1 MATRKEIAQNQKIL
15 YDDAV
20 ANNMFQ
26 AAVPTFEEFQ
36 KRLEGQGYQK
46 MVYDNYRKHNVR
58 GKGFNN
64 LNEFRGAFG
73 GSFYADENK
82 IGVSNRTAAI
92 LSSANNAVRQAK
104 RNIQTK
110 LGQAKKFDGGRVTPR
125 LKNPLQNQNVQK
137 NKFNYNS
144 TTGKTGTYTTSDG
157 VEFDNEYDATQYQNQ
172 LDKQGQQ
179 YINAVNAGEIPS
191 VFDVRD
197 KNGNYDLQENINKNG
212 TYLTEEGAQKQF
224 DKKLADAYARKKE
237 IEAAIAEDHRL
248 HGNPLLSYG
257 ASIGA
262 SNGRTA
268 EQSDYSNKLAT
279 SLAMVNE
286 QIGALEAV
294 KQYPTSSWGE
304 DALKALDNTAFTA
317 KTWDFG
323 LTDFATMGQMERIK
337 TKMDNNI
344 PLSGSDKMLLKSKL
358 GADAAAALEDEKMGN
373 IYRWTKIA
381 GQSLPFMADFFLT
394 GGYGGITKGISRGA
408 LKFAAKRGMGKVSA
422 AILKNT
428 GIVAGDVI
436 GSYAMAGTEQA
447 LKTGADIMQRHL
459 GNLYQD
465 EKGDYKFGTFDEN
478 GNLLHEGGES
488 IGTALYKGLTSAM
501 VENYTEKLFGHNYG
515 IKKGAVNFMEKH
527 GMNASAEFFKN
538 IGKSGWYT
546 NSKKWMEKFGINGFA
561 EEVMEEE
568 IGIPLH
574 ALLDGE
580 GKVSDL
586 LDARQQLDIIGGMAI
601 SVGSMYAMGAG
612 SRPVKGVYNRA
623 QYYRFRNKV
632 NVADSDA
639 QNLLGDNW
647 ADIKDKIDN
656 ATNEHM
662 GSVLAG
668 IIRQRDTMS
677 KEQIN
682 AAVNYGVNLMKM
694 RGYNIAKTAEMN
706 AREITNEPTTPEEQH
721 QTDIDNAYSEGHD
734 ADDADKHDIQIQQED
749 QMKTLA
755 AELGISEQQLSAMSD
770 EELESLTGQNDKLDQ
785 AIYDYQLSSA
795 RYQGVVDDAQDKVDL
810 SAHQAEQR
818 VDMYTDQSRGSV
830 RNATIKASGGLE
842 DYGVYIISGNI
853 ATHDDGSID
862 VSNSDDMILYYDP
875 TTNSVEHADAL
886 MFAELG
892 EELPADDVKAQ
903 AVADAKENAIK
914 EVAGIIDGTVEVGSQ
929 FNVTDAD
936 GSEHTYEVLADY
948 GDGTAAISID
958 GNVVENPYSL
968 ADLQQMK
975 DLEDQKRLEAAKA
988 EREQMEKERAEQQTQ
1003 EAEQTQPSFDFNQ
1016 ILNDDGNVVLVDV
1029 LDKDGNTKY
1038 PDSKLFLIRDAGAKA
1053 KVVELKSDGIIVPH
1067 AVNKEDVA
1075 TISSMSLDE
1084 YKQAMPE
1091 TSMIEDNSGVD
1102 RGEIEVESPTIE
1114 GETAAP
1120 TEETAA
1126 PESAEAPAT
1135 EQTPAAPAI
1144 ALEDGT
1150 IVPMLEDGNP
1160 DFSKLTAA
1168 QTAELYDSQ
1177 FGDDADS
1184 IVSGY
1189 VTDAKKALDKARNMT
1204 VKGKTF
1210 VEQKAAKDA
1219 KEKAIADAQAA
1230 YDSAI
1235 AIRDAYNERQL
1246 AKVEDTA
1253 EGRKE
1258 LIEKA
1263 RRKFARLKSA
1273 VKDDAEAVAQI
1284 YKETV
1289 GTLLHRLYDGTGIDV
1304 TDTIPLTAEEYVASN
1319 LGAHT
1324 LNYEGTETSKGVKQE
1339 TGLSREDFAKT
1350 QLLAADGKG
1359 TTIDNLVHSL
1369 WENRPSNLDSL
1380 DTQEIRNA
1388 LIGVLTSGFKASE
1401 ARNYIENLRIAQA
1414 ENFLEEQKKAADN
1427 AAFAEENKA
1436 EPDQQT
1442 ETAPES
1448 EEKAGEENSDEIND
1462 EENEK
1467 INEQTNEN
1475 INAPEVPEDATEE
1488 NPLGA
1493 QLDQTDLP
1501 FSAKENGTQQTTAE
1515 RAADVE
1521 KNKVDDV
1528 KVVDNI
1534 VGEKTRKAFE
1544 RLAKMMGAS
1553 IQWQYSDKL
1562 GNGWIQETKDADGNV
1577 HRTIFITLD
1586 SSIIEGAQFVFG
1598 HEMTHQIK
1606 NLNPA
1611 AYNELTQLVLDTYGS
1626 DAFDKAVDETMKRY
1640 SDAGFSGRARDYYA
1654 EEVVAD
1660 AVGEM
1665 IRDLNLAHTLAMKM
1679 SHPLLAA
1686 IHEILQKIK
1695 LAFFGTEYSDVT
1707 KNIIRSI
1714 EQAYVKTANGEVAN
1728 SETGEDVSFSLRQKP
1743 EPKKKGIGYKVFVL
1757 KDGKLYP
1764 PMVANPDG
1772 AATPVGVWLDADAAP
1787 IAGES
1792 KTGRPQVKQGGKGT
1806 QGGSG
1811 KLAYRPGWHLGV
1823 VPYAIQFNRKD
1834 AEGNKT
1840 LFPKNFV
1847 FAEVEYAADV
1857 DYQEEARQ
1865 EGINPSGKYQH
1876 SLAGL
1881 KHLPTDG
1888 YYMYRTNP
1896 NPETDPWVITG
1907 AMKVNRILTRAE
1919 QAELVKNAGREPQQ
1933 IQEGD
1938 IVTDDVVNSINQEIA
1953 AAPKFSLKVYHGS
1966 GADFTEF
1973 DFDHM
1978 GEGAGSQTFGWGGYV
1993 TSSEEIGKSY
2003 VEFTRKKPSYV
2014 YNGKEMSEDD
2024 LRSVLLDKVGI
2035 DNANIL
2041 DDFLYNLEK
2050 YGVSEAK
2057 SILRKGDYA
2066 YFKDLLKGTY
2076 GSVRSGYQNKVDA
2089 AELILAPRNIRIKK
2103 YKGNLYEVDIPD
2115 DNGSNYLD
2123 WDAPITDE
2131 LIDKVAKVL
2140 PSLRSFD
2147 IKDLKK
2153 DRAFDNFYKTISMRS
2168 VKDDASFN
2176 DDKAASKLLSSLGYT
2191 GIKYKAG
2198 RNFGGAEEGDTNYVI
2213 FKPEDMRITEHT
2225 KFSIK
2230 TYHGSQASF
2239 DKFDHSFMGS
2249 GEGAQAYGW
2258 GTYVSEVEGIAK
2270 AYAKQ
2275 NAKKNAPSRL
2285 MYYDT
2290 VAQDLADTKS
2300 GLDLLEDELKD
2311 AKSYVDLYQS
2321 RLDEA
2326 KEELSKAK
2334 ESGTGL
2340 GVDMYESDIEYYSK
2354 QVERYKQSIKTKE
2367 SDIKDVKTK
2376 VDALQKKLDSMEKP
2390 RNLYSVDIPDDTGR
2404 NYIGWDEP
2412 LGAAKIMRLPKVF
2425 KADGWEYKKVGMYDT
2440 YKIDGNEHEVWL
2452 EPSLTT
2458 GKELYRDL
2466 TNALGSDKAASE
2478 FLSKAGFVGV
2488 KVIAQRNTGG
2498 NKEGK
2503 MNYVIFDE
2511 NNAQITSHTKFS
2523 LKKDGLTPEIANTP
2537 VNIVDADEE
2546 HGFKNYAEARE
2557 WAKKNIVR
2565 TYNDEETGGKGEIN
2579 ISNTAVGKYL
2589 SEKAIDKSISKDV
2602 HMSVLKV
2609 LPSVLRESVDAYQHG
2624 DRKKVNNVRS
2634 EKFGINPDVMI
2645 HRCFGAVNIGGKVY
2659 GVKITLKENVKTRE
2673 NKKLYSYEATKI
2685 ELLDGKNEGV
2695 TMTPSLNS
2703 NNSITVAKIAK
2714 VFETTKENGEKVE
2727 VEEPKTFEEFLNH
2740 PSLKFSIKNE
2750 EQRKAAEDAYEY
2762 ASKLRPN
2769 KYAQYALVD
2778 MSNHSNSPEYY
2789 EKKVLA
2795 DRWRRFYNKAVHNE
2809 LDDVYKDAWGNYKL
2823 FDLDRPFADQ
2833 VNEVKGDVPSEFNA
2847 PDVVANKNADNESGA
2862 EYHEYKQGGLSS
2874 VTYEDRYKAF
2884 KQREANREKVAG
2896 LKKELKETEDSY
2908 NLKGKERAEYN
2919 KQLMKE
2925 YMDKHKMTE
2934 EYEIPDD
2941 VWEDL
2946 RSKSF
2951 EKYQDE
2957 LDSLFNKY
2965 KDLDRQIKAVA
2976 EPRFSLKDEK
2986 TLAGVHN
2993 ITEEK
2998 LRKALKLGGFAN
3010 PSLAVIDTNKTGH
3023 DNFGEISFIAPSALL
3038 DKRTGNTGGTWITDA
3053 YTQRYPSV
3061 EREMSEKG
3069 YRKFEDWVDSLDY
3082 PSGAKAEIER
3092 QAKDALSDNN
3102 TPAWELMYLKE
3113 KGIDIKEYDSR
3124 IDYRWREIISDHP
3137 TADDILNSMKTDHEL
3152 NEKVTGLAKHTI
3164 IHPTW
3169 EKVSLE
3175 VRRKMYEETGVKAS
3189 PINPQVRKQ
3198 TKEIFERDYAPS
3210 LLNKNGTPKK
3220 SDVKKVV
3227 EQMVKEHNDTKKYDF
3242 YLSKV
3247 KASNYVNKNGLYDD
3261 YIRWQENKLD
3271 EFGTKNRIFRG
3282 YTRDGSR
3289 KYVPETLENVSKAMR
3304 EEADGQTNGSEYT
3317 SFGSFIAKLASR
3329 VDSIDEMRANKDKLS
3344 SNKDKEEFYEKWSE
3358 VYYDLAKFLY
3368 NDVFYGEQRL
3378 HDIVLQSDPKKYAKK
3393 EYGIT
3398 LTPTFMKKLDALKNA
3413 VQTELKSAYF
3423 ETKYNRP
3430 LRLNEFAAAVVPDNL
3445 GEDVRKGIEN
3455 AGLPMYDYD
3464 PNKEGDRS
3472 RAFNEA
3478 INSSDNIRFSL
3489 AGERGAAAADKA
3501 EERTARMDNLS
3512 VARKMEEEK
3521 MDAKAIKMATGWERG
3536 ADGKWRYEMP
3546 DAKIKDTIDVGG
3558 GHIVKR
3564 YEDDMLWNGGKLS
3577 EVIDAPE
3584 LFNAYPQ
3591 LKDVRIDTDAIMND
3605 MPSNGEYNS
3614 KTNTITI
3621 HADELKYMNSILNHE
3636 IQHAIQDIEGFAK
3649 GGSPRLVRGEVK
3661 KKLNEVTKQIR
3672 QLRAEGKEDEAKA
3685 LVEKNRGL
3693 YNAYQK
3699 NDDYNSYKSLAGE
3712 VEARNVSARLDMTPE
3727 ERRKSLAES
3736 TEDVARKD
3744 QIFLGVGDVSYS
3756 LRDMAYGN
3764 ENGAANMVEDLK
3776 SLNTPDEVDDAIKT
3790 AIEDMPSGWKMA
3802 NKKMILIA
3810 QALGENRKAEI
3821 DGEEPKFSLKDGSLI
3836 KAGTYFS
3843 GGGLVEEG
3851 LKGIIEPVVAVEYDE
3866 KISGVY
3872 RNNFGQH
3879 IVTADVRDVDPR
3891 ELVKQIDG
3899 EVEYFH
3905 ASPVCK
3911 NYSQAK
3917 SNHAEVELDKET
3929 ATSTAEFINAVKP
3942 KVVTI
3947 ENVKGYKDSDAMKAI
3962 TDALDANGY
3971 TWDADVY
3978 NAADYGGYTNRERL
3992 IVRAVRDGKL
4002 PAKPKKMAHKSG
4014 WYEAVADIIPTLTE
4028 KKNGVAPW
4036 MDIRLK
4042 ADGIDWRNIDNP
4054 LYVMGSAY
4062 ADGKVPHAFA
4072 DELLPTLRTKSGD
4085 VIVMPDGKVYRAMGR
4100 VLARVSGVSDDYKM
4114 PFSEDLSHTIIGNGI
4129 PTQLTEHVIAP
4140 LLTGSDP
4147 KFSIRTYHGTGA
4159 SFDKFDLSHALEGEG
4174 SESFGHGVYVTNSS
4188 KIGREYAQRAKNR
4201 KMEDLYKNM
4210 RYPDGVKGDI
4220 FKRRLFG
4227 EMVNDVATG
4236 GSVASAKEF
4245 AKKRVGADA
4254 NDIQRTLENLKD
4266 REKGTEYE
4274 QNLKDRLAEYKEGL
4288 KWIDSLD
4295 EDYLTQGNANRYD
4308 VDIPDDNGS
4317 NYLDW
4322 EGIIPDSLDKQK
4334 VAEDAYKVVSDNQG
4348 FNDFKA
4354 TPLNDFI
4361 AHTLKTYVNTT
4372 DVAGR
4377 VEKLKSD
4384 IKDVIDNYVADD
4396 DVLALN
4402 EYLKD
4407 ATPDDVLATIWY
4419 NDLVRDIKD
4428 ADLGEE
4434 LYRKL
4439 STYVGDNVASQI
4451 LSDNGL
4457 VGIKYPAGMIHGG
4470 AEEGDY
4476 NYVIFDENNANIVG
4490 NTKFSLR
4497 YDQFEHDL
4505 NQWKKDNNLPKD
4517 AQRPTIPQRNA
4528 GESAVDFLKRVD
4540 EYRKMMALWKTA
4552 PTYEQHLLSDDT
4564 ALGEFNRELQ
4574 RGSVLKRI
4582 AFQDSMLA
4590 IRKAQEAIMK
4600 EVGVDSLNMAED
4612 AYTAENRSHG
4622 KGKNEF
4628 EEYNNEFLQ
4637 PLRKAYHQMKKV
4649 LGDSYDNV
4657 RIYMMAKHGL
4667 ERDAQ
4672 MAFKKSLEA
4681 DYEDVAQRSA
4691 AYRAYKGDMNRITND
4706 SDLEFGRVDF
4716 PTWRKKDD
4724 ALRAKYSK
4732 SYMDYRYDENGIAYD
4747 YSGLSA
4753 LFGGSDFEEAA
4764 HKLVRD
4770 IESSHVAEVQDLWNA
4785 TNAATKKILRDG
4797 YKAGMMSKD
4806 AYLYVRDMYSHY
4818 IPLRGWDGTT
4828 ADQVWDYVG
4837 GGKGAFNQTLKT
4849 AHGRTSIADDPIA
4862 YIENMAESGILLNNK
4877 NWVKQHLM
4885 LLAQNHPTSLLT
4897 LSKAWYVKS
4906 TDANGNEE
4914 WIPATPQITS
4924 QMNSNQV
4931 KAAIDAFEQKMENMA
4946 QTGDATQQRDGLN
4959 IAYPQ
4964 THSEEREHEVRVMK
4978 DGEEY
4983 VIYVNG
4989 DPQLAQA
4996 MNNTR
5001 AHRVS
5006 EGIKNSISKRVIAV
5020 VGRKM
5025 AAAYTSLSPLFIP
5038 SNYFRDL
5045 TMTLASTA
5053 IREDGR
5059 YNYLLR
5065 KNLATSWNLGFML
5078 RDYQNGKLREKVS
5091 NGNATPKEQMFYD
5104 FMMNGG
5110 ETGFVSSI
5118 DVEDLKKKFKN
5129 DLKDLDR
5136 WKANPVKVGH
5146 TIMDGIEFLNRAIED
5161 SNRFAIYMTSIQ
5173 YGRSI
5178 DEAVNDAKDVT
5189 LNFNRKGTG
5198 EHSWQTIRN
5207 LYLFI
5212 NPAVQSL
5219 QTLGALAKHHPF
5231 KFTAVT
5237 ASWLASGVLV
5247 PIVNVALMQL
5257 GAAFCGGDGDDD
5269 KDWYKDISKKYWQF
5283 SKWDR
5288 RNNFIMWVPTTHE
5301 FVKIPLAQEFRAF
5314 YGLGDMIA
5322 SKMMGGEL
5330 AEESWEDYGWDLVG
5344 QVVDMLPLDPTGYD
5358 GELGVSLMPNPIRP
5372 VFELAFNV
5380 DFTGKPL
5387 FKDTEYNK
5395 YDPNFTK
5402 AYVGTP
5408 DWLVR
5413 ASRMMNSIGND
5424 YPDVQQ
5430 NKWDAL
5436 GNPRYSLNNPA
5447 VVDHVLSSYLG
5458 GAYTM
5463 GSQVL
5468 GLLTKSLNDQKEI
5481 KMADIPLLS
5490 KFVSNPDDR
5499 PVTKKQGDEFWDK
5512 KEFYDRAANTISKLK
5527 KQAKIDGDYSLLE
5540 RFYGSEEYK
5549 KYKLYEKDVND
5560 YKEARKKER
5569 AEESGDEYRPHQLNA
5584 EDIYNNHAT
5593 PMDEFEDMKLKQLFE
5608 KLNSFKTRYDAI
5620 VDNAPNESEG
5630 YYNANKAAIDAIDE
5644 ISLDKQEISELKKG
5658 FLDDG
5663 KDAYNAEDM
5672 KQIRELRK
5680 NILAVLEKANKV
5692 VVANQKAKAEK

>member
-1 MATRKEIAQNQKIL
+1 MAERPLYTLYKNLKAQNYDVPDDYNKFESALTRDGKGGADNRHAIYENLKAQNFDVPSTYERFYSALFEPRSKTSSRAKGGSVPMSAADRARFSAGAAAISASAQQTMNNAGRYNRLKQRKQKQQKDFGRVNL
-15 YDDAV
+15 GTHQTSYGGD
-20 ANNMFQ
+20 ANNVVKDDFAYNPETGKAGAYVTSDNENVYSQ
-26 AAVPTFEEFQ
+26 NDAEQ
-36 KRLEGQGYQK
+36 KQ
-46 MVYDNYRKHNVR
+46 
-58 GKGFNN
+58 
-64 LNEFRGAFG
+64 
-73 GSFYADENK
+73 
-82 IGVSNRTAAI
+82 AI
-92 LSSANNAVRQAK
+92 LDEQNNAYQQAVD
-104 RNIQTK
+104 T
-110 LGQAKKFDGGRVTPR
+110 
-125 LKNPLQNQNVQK
+125 
-137 NKFNYNS
+137 
-144 TTGKTGTYTTSDG
+144 
-157 VEFDNEYDATQYQNQ
+157 
-172 LDKQGQQ
+172 
-179 YINAVNAGEIPS
+179 GEIPS
-191 VFDVRD
+191 AFDVRD
-197 KNGNYDLQENINKNG
+197 KNGNYDLQENIGKNG

-237 IEAAIAEDHRL
+237 IEALIAEDNRQ

-257 ASIGA
+257 AGIGA

-268 EQSDYSNKLAT
+268 EQSDYRNKLAT
-279 SLAMVNE
+279 SLSLVTE

-394 GGYGGITKGISRGA
+394 GGYGGITKGISSGA

-465 EKGDYKFGTFDEN
+465 VKGDYKFGTFDEN

-488 IGTALYKGLTSAM
+488 IGTALYKGMTSAM

-546 NSKKWMEKFGINGFA
+546 NSRKWMEKFGINGFG

-574 ALLDGE
+574 ALLDGDN
-580 GKVSDL
+580 KFSDL
-586 LDARQQLDIIGGMAI
+586 LDTKQQLDIIGGMAI

-612 SRPVKGVYNRA
+612 SRPVKGIYNRA

-639 QNLLGDNW
+639 QNLFGDNW

-656 ATNEHM
+656 ATNEQM
-662 GSVLAG
+662 GSVLAD
-668 IIRQRDTMS
+668 ILRQRDTMT

-682 AAVNYGVNLMKM
+682 AAVNYGINLMKM

-706 AREITNEPTTPEEQH
+706 AKEITNEPTTPEEQH
-721 QTDIDNAYSEGHD
+721 QADIDNAYSEGHD
-734 ADDADKHDIQIQQED
+734 ADDEDKHDIQIQQED

-755 AELGISEQQLSAMSD
+755 AALGISEQQLSDMSD
-770 EELESLTGQNDKLDQ
+770 EELESLTGQDDKLDQ

-810 SAHQAEQR
+810 AAHQAEQR

-862 VSNSDDMILYYDP
+862 ASNSDDMILYYDP

-903 AVADAKENAIK
+903 AVTDAKENAIK
-914 EVAGIIDGTVEVGSQ
+914 EIAGIIDGTVEVGSQ
-929 FNVTDAD
+929 FNVTDTD
-936 GSEHTYEVLADY
+936 GTEHTYEVLADY

-975 DLEDQKRLEAAKA
+975 DLEDQKRLEDAKA

-1003 EAEQTQPSFDFNQ
+1003 ETEQTQPSFDFNQ

-1029 LDKDGNTKY
+1029 LDEDGNTKY

-1053 KVVELKSDGIIVPH
+1053 KVVELKSDGTIVPH

-1091 TSMIEDNSGVD
+1091 SSMMEDNSGEESD
-1102 RGEIEVESPTIE
+1102 EDSQLANLGLPKGSEIWMSGDGFGRPKENTLSKVVGIDEQGSIILEDKDGKKWSASFDYINNHRELPPLDENTNIVNEENYQVESNAEENTP
-1114 GETAAP
+1114 AP
-1120 TEETAA
+1120 
-1126 PESAEAPAT
+1126 
-1135 EQTPAAPAI
+1135 EQTPAI
-1144 ALEDGT
+1144 TLEDGT

-1177 FGDDADS
+1177 FGEDADS
-1184 IVSGY
+1184 VISGWVS
-1189 VTDAKKALDKARNMT
+1189 DAKKALDKASNMT

-1273 VKDDAEAVAQI
+1273 VKDDAEAVAQL

-1289 GTLLHRLYDGTGIDV
+1289 GSLLHRLYDGTGIDV

-1319 LGAHT
+1319 LGAHS

-1359 TTIDNLVHSL
+1359 TTIDALVHSL
-1369 WENRPSNLDSL
+1369 WENRPSNLESL
-1380 DTQEIRNA
+1380 DTHDIRAA
-1388 LIGVLTSGFKASE
+1388 LLDIINSGFKASE
-1401 ARNYIENLRIAQA
+1401 ARNSVENIRIAQA
-1414 ENFLEEQKKAADN
+1414 ENILEEQKRAQEN
-1427 AAFAEENKA
+1427 AAYAEQRKA
-1436 EPDQQT
+1436 EQEAEQEAMSD
-1442 ETAPES
+1442 
-1448 EEKAGEENSDEIND
+1448 EKAEQEAKSEAKLDNESDNESND
-1462 EENEK
+1462 LSNETDNEK
-1467 INEQTNEN
+1467 INDN
-1475 INAPEVPEDATEE
+1475 INDNINVPEDATDE
-1488 NPLGA
+1488 NHLGA
-1493 QLDQTDLP
+1493 QRDESDLP
-1501 FSAKENGTQQTTAE
+1501 FSAKENGKQQTTAE

-1521 KNKVDDV
+1521 KNKVDDM

-1544 RLAKMMGAS
+1544 RLAKMMGAN

-1577 HRTIFITLD
+1577 HRTIFISLD
-1586 SSIIEGAQFVFG
+1586 SSVTEGAQFIFG

-1626 DAFDKAVDETMKRY
+1626 NAFDKAVDETMQRY

-1660 AVGEM
+1660 SVGEM

-1679 SHPLLAA
+1679 SHPLLSV

-1714 EQAYVKTANGEVAN
+1714 EQAYVKTANGEVTN

-1743 EPKKKGIGYKVFVL
+1743 EPEKKGVGYKVFVL

-1953 AAPKFSLKVYHGS
+1953 
-1966 GADFTEF
+1966 
-1973 DFDHM
+1973 
-1978 GEGAGSQTFGWGGYV
+1978 
-1993 TSSEEIGKSY
+1993 
-2003 VEFTRKKPSYV
+2003 
-2014 YNGKEMSEDD
+2014 
-2024 LRSVLLDKVGI
+2024 
-2035 DNANIL
+2035 
-2041 DDFLYNLEK
+2041 
-2050 YGVSEAK
+2050 
-2057 SILRKGDYA
+2057 
-2066 YFKDLLKGTY
+2066 
-2076 GSVRSGYQNKVDA
+2076 
-2089 AELILAPRNIRIKK
+2089 
-2103 YKGNLYEVDIPD
+2103 
-2115 DNGSNYLD
+2115 
-2123 WDAPITDE
+2123 
-2131 LIDKVAKVL
+2131 
-2140 PSLRSFD
+2140 
-2147 IKDLKK
+2147 
-2153 DRAFDNFYKTISMRS
+2153 
-2168 VKDDASFN
+2168 DAS
-2176 DDKAASKLLSSLGYT
+2176 
-2191 GIKYKAG
+2191 
-2198 RNFGGAEEGDTNYVI
+2198 
-2213 FKPEDMRITEHT
+2213 

-2239 DKFDHSFMGS
+2239 DHFDHSFMGS

-2270 AYAKQ
+2270 AYAKSNATIHSDNGYKEALYKYREADFNYHITETSYKNAVKNLKEKEQ
-2275 NAKKNAPSRL
+2275 LAHPKIKNLEKELEEAKSSGDTISVGFLETALKNWNKVLQIARKEVSKYEDTILPNDKDVLEKAKKR
-2285 MYYDT
+2285 M
-2290 VAQDLADTKS
+2290 
-2300 GLDLLEDELKD
+2300 
-2311 AKSYVDLYQS
+2311 
-2321 RLDEA
+2321 
-2326 KEELSKAK
+2326 EELIP
-2334 ESGTGL
+2334 E
-2340 GVDMYESDIEYYSK
+2340 
-2354 QVERYKQSIKTKE
+2354 
-2367 SDIKDVKTK
+2367 
-2376 VDALQKKLDSMEKP
+2376 

-2425 KADGWEYKKVGMYDT
+2425 KANGWEYKKHEMYGLRTDVYT
-2440 YKIDGNEHEVWL
+2440 KYAN
-2452 EPSLTT
+2452 
-2458 GKELYRDL
+2458 GKELEGQITVEPSTTGGELYKQLAGDL
-2466 TNALGSDKAASE
+2466 GFGSDKAASE

-2488 KVIAQRNTGG
+2488 KVIAQRNAGG
-2498 NKEGK
+2498 NKEGN

-2511 NNAQITSHTKFS
+2511 NNAQITSHTKFPLRLKSAIDETETNPSDAQKESGNYKKGHIKFGGYDYSIEIPKGSTRSGKDANGKEWKVTMHDTYGYIRGKFGKDGDHLDMFINDKADLDNWYGDVFVVDQVNPDGSFDEHKVMYGYDSMDDAKKAYLANYSDGWQGLGNITGASKDEFDKWLDTSNRKLKPFADYAKVKLS
-2523 LKKDGLTPEIANTP
+2523 LKDIKPVGVGASGNIYNQFRGNAKAAIEFLKKVRGGEAAGALHHKDIGDIDL
-2537 VNIVDADEE
+2537 VW
-2546 HGFKNYAEARE
+2546 GK
-2557 WAKKNIVR
+2557 
-2565 TYNDEETGGKGEIN
+2565 EETGHSDGYGLSKLVKYHPEVLDNLQEILNDMRVVSSSKNRVNLESETHKAGVRLTWDGERK
-2579 ISNTAVGKYL
+2579 SWLLTAFKKET
-2589 SEKAIDKSISKDV
+2589 SASDKRTDTAATS
-2602 HMSVLKV
+2602 L
-2609 LPSVLRESVDAYQHG
+2609 EG
-2624 DRKKVNNVRS
+2624 DTAL
-2634 EKFGINPDVMI
+2634 FQ
-2645 HRCFGAVNIGGKVY
+2645 
-2659 GVKITLKENVKTRE
+2659 T
-2673 NKKLYSYEATKI
+2673 
-2685 ELLDGKNEGV
+2685 EG
-2695 TMTPSLNS
+2695 SA
-2703 NNSITVAKIAK
+2703 AKIDNSS
-2714 VFETTKENGEKVE
+2714 ETAKENGEK
-2727 VEEPKTFEEFLNH
+2727 
-2740 PSLKFSIKNE
+2740 
-2750 EQRKAAEDAYEY
+2750 
-2762 ASKLRPN
+2762 
-2769 KYAQYALVD
+2769 
-2778 MSNHSNSPEYY
+2778 
-2789 EKKVLA
+2789 
-2795 DRWRRFYNKAVHNE
+2795 
-2809 LDDVYKDAWGNYKL
+2809 
-2823 FDLDRPFADQ
+2823 
-2833 VNEVKGDVPSEFNA
+2833 
-2847 PDVVANKNADNESGA
+2847 
-2862 EYHEYKQGGLSS
+2862 
-2874 VTYEDRYKAF
+2874 
-2884 KQREANREKVAG
+2884 
-2896 LKKELKETEDSY
+2896 
-2908 NLKGKERAEYN
+2908 
-2919 KQLMKE
+2919 
-2925 YMDKHKMTE
+2925 
-2934 EYEIPDD
+2934 
-2941 VWEDL
+2941 
-2946 RSKSF
+2946 
-2951 EKYQDE
+2951 
-2957 LDSLFNKY
+2957 
-2965 KDLDRQIKAVA
+2965 
-2976 EPRFSLKDEK
+2976 FSLKDEK

-2998 LRKALKLGGFAN
+2998 LLKAIRQGGLAN
-3010 PSLAVIDTNKTGH
+3010 PSVAVIDSSKQKHEGYG
-3023 DNFGEISFIAPSALL
+3023 DISLILPSDKVA
-3038 DKRTGNTGGTWITDA
+3038 KRTGKNAGTWQGDAWTPTYPQVEKQISNKGSVQVNKDVLSVPKEMQHEARNGIDRWILDGNDSNSGLKYLFLHEKGVAPKMVELQHKYSDKVYNDLKSITSGNFDISSIGKADA
-3053 YTQRYPSV
+3053 QKVLDMYIDNVFGGDRAAYEEKQEYRLARYKKQVAEGEKNPFLLARAKNALEQYDKYGFYFDKVQEFVRKV
-3061 EREMSEKG
+3061 ERDHRMTGVDTNATLNEVEDYIKTNNLTDEFNTWREGKEKEYG
-3069 YRKFEDWVDSLDY
+3069 IKEVIFDGFT
-3082 PSGAKAEIER
+3082 PSG
-3092 QAKDALSDNN
+3092 N
-3102 TPAWELMYLKE
+3102 
-3113 KGIDIKEYDSR
+3113 
-3124 IDYRWREIISDHP
+3124 
-3137 TADDILNSMKTDHEL
+3137 
-3152 NEKVTGLAKHTI
+3152 
-3164 IHPTW
+3164 
-3169 EKVSLE
+3169 
-3175 VRRKMYEETGVKAS
+3175 RR
-3189 PINPQVRKQ
+3189 
-3198 TKEIFERDYAPS
+3198 
-3210 LLNKNGTPKK
+3210 
-3220 SDVKKVV
+3220 
-3227 EQMVKEHNDTKKYDF
+3227 
-3242 YLSKV
+3242 
-3247 KASNYVNKNGLYDD
+3247 
-3261 YIRWQENKLD
+3261 
-3271 EFGTKNRIFRG
+3271 
-3282 YTRDGSR
+3282 
-3289 KYVPETLENVSKAMR
+3289 YVPNTLENVSKIMKKQGRNGATGTAVSFQNFAARLMPSYGTLKDIRSKKGLLTSDR
-3304 EEADGQTNGSEYT
+3304 EE
-3317 SFGSFIAKLASR
+3317 F
-3329 VDSIDEMRANKDKLS
+3329 DKFR
-3344 SNKDKEEFYEKWSE
+3344 DKWSGVFYELGMKCQPDATGTFEFYGLGRLSE
-3358 VYYDLAKFLY
+3358 AAMT
-3368 NDVFYGEQRL
+3368 
-3378 HDIVLQSDPKKYAKK
+3378 SDPQAYLKK
-3393 EYGIT
+3393 EYNVDFSDEDT
-3398 LTPTFMKKLDALKNA
+3398 KRLKEMVKA
-3413 VQTELKSAYF
+3413 IKEEQPAMYF
-3423 ETKYNRP
+3423 ETKFERP
-3430 LRLNEFAAAVVPDNL
+3430 VSFDEFSSAVVPTTASNEVKQAL
-3445 GEDVRKGIEN
+3445 QN
-3455 AGLPMYDYD
+3455 AGVQIYEYDKE
-3464 PNKEGDRS
+3464 KEGDRS

-3489 AGERGAAAADKA
+3489 AGERGAA
-3501 EERTARMDNLS
+3501 
-3512 VARKMEEEK
+3512 
-3521 MDAKAIKMATGWERG
+3521 
-3536 ADGKWRYEMP
+3536 
-3546 DAKIKDTIDVGG
+3546 
-3558 GHIVKR
+3558 
-3564 YEDDMLWNGGKLS
+3564 
-3577 EVIDAPE
+3577 
-3584 LFNAYPQ
+3584 
-3591 LKDVRIDTDAIMND
+3591 
-3605 MPSNGEYNS
+3605 
-3614 KTNTITI
+3614 
-3621 HADELKYMNSILNHE
+3621 
-3636 IQHAIQDIEGFAK
+3636 
-3649 GGSPRLVRGEVK
+3649 
-3661 KKLNEVTKQIR
+3661 
-3672 QLRAEGKEDEAKA
+3672 
-3685 LVEKNRGL
+3685 
-3693 YNAYQK
+3693 
-3699 NDDYNSYKSLAGE
+3699 
-3712 VEARNVSARLDMTPE
+3712 
-3727 ERRKSLAES
+3727 
-3736 TEDVARKD
+3736 
-3744 QIFLGVGDVSYS
+3744 
-3756 LRDMAYGN
+3756 DMA
-3764 ENGAANMVEDLK
+3764 EDLK

-3790 AIEDMPSGWKMA
+3790 AIDDMPNGWQMA
-3802 NKKMILIA
+3802 NKKMIHIA

-3821 DGEEPKFSLKDGSLI
+3821 AGEEPKFSLKDGTLI

-3851 LKGIIEPVVAVEYDE
+3851 LKGIIDPVVAVEYDE

-3879 IVTADVRDVDPR
+3879 IVTADVRDVDPK

-3917 SNHAEVELDKET
+3917 SNRAEVELDKET
-3929 ATSTAEFINAVKP
+3929 AASTAEFINAIKP

-3947 ENVKGYKDSDAMKAI
+3947 ENVKGYKDSEAMNII

-3971 TWDADVY
+3971 TWDEDVY

-4002 PAKPKKMAHKSG
+4002 PEKPEKMAHKRG

-4042 ADGIDWRNIDNP
+4042 ADGIDWRNIDKP

-4114 PFSEDLSHTIIGNGI
+4114 PFSENLSHTIIGNGI

-4140 LLTGSDP
+4140 LLQNTLRP
-4147 KFSIRTYHGTGA
+4147 TTP
-4159 SFDKFDLSHALEGEG
+4159 
-4174 SESFGHGVYVTNSS
+4174 
-4188 KIGREYAQRAKNR
+4188 
-4201 KMEDLYKNM
+4201 ED
-4210 RYPDGVKGDI
+4210 
-4220 FKRRLFG
+4220 
-4227 EMVNDVATG
+4227 
-4236 GSVASAKEF
+4236 
-4245 AKKRVGADA
+4245 
-4254 NDIQRTLENLKD
+4254 
-4266 REKGTEYE
+4266 
-4274 QNLKDRLAEYKEGL
+4274 
-4288 KWIDSLD
+4288 
-4295 EDYLTQGNANRYD
+4295 
-4308 VDIPDDNGS
+4308 
-4317 NYLDW
+4317 
-4322 EGIIPDSLDKQK
+4322 
-4334 VAEDAYKVVSDNQG
+4334 
-4348 FNDFKA
+4348 
-4354 TPLNDFI
+4354 
-4361 AHTLKTYVNTT
+4361 
-4372 DVAGR
+4372 
-4377 VEKLKSD
+4377 
-4384 IKDVIDNYVADD
+4384 
-4396 DVLALN
+4396 
-4402 EYLKD
+4402 
-4407 ATPDDVLATIWY
+4407 
-4419 NDLVRDIKD
+4419 
-4428 ADLGEE
+4428 
-4434 LYRKL
+4434 
-4439 STYVGDNVASQI
+4439 
-4451 LSDNGL
+4451 
-4457 VGIKYPAGMIHGG
+4457 
-4470 AEEGDY
+4470 
-4476 NYVIFDENNANIVG
+4476 G
-4490 NTKFSLR
+4490 NTRFSLR

-4517 AQRPTIPQRNA
+4517 AKRPTIPQRNA
-4528 GESAVDFLKRVD
+4528 GESAVDFLRRVD
-4540 EYRKMMALWKTA
+4540 EYRKQMALWKTA

-4600 EVGVDSLNMAED
+4600 KVGVDRLNMAED

-4637 PLRKAYHQMKKV
+4637 PLRKAYHQMKKI

-4672 MAFKKSLEA
+4672 MAFKKSLES

-4691 AYRAYKGDMNRITND
+4691 AYKAYKGDMNRIIND

-4716 PTWRKKDD
+4716 NTWRQRDN
-4724 ALRAKYSK
+4724 ALRAKYSP
-4732 SYMDYRYDENGIAYD
+4732 SYMNFRYDKNGIAYD

-4753 LFGGSDFEEAA
+4753 LFDGSDFEEAA
-4764 HKLVRD
+4764 YKLVKD
-4770 IESSHVAEVQDLWNA
+4770 IEDKYVTETHNLWDA

-4806 AYLYVRDMYSHY
+4806 TYQYVRDMYSHY

-4828 ADQVWDYVG
+4828 ADQAWDYIG

-4849 AHGRTSIADDPIA
+4849 AHGRTSISDDPIA

-4931 KAAIDAFEQKMENMA
+4931 KAAIDAFEKKMEQMA
-4946 QTGDATQQRDGLN
+4946 QTGDATQKRDGLN

-5001 AHRVS
+5001 AHRVREIQS
-5006 EGIKNSISKRVIAV
+5006 GKLDRAAAWL
-5020 VGRKM
+5020 GRKM

-5078 RDYQNGKLREKVS
+5078 RDYQNGKLREKVD

-5110 ETGFVSSI
+5110 ETGFVSSL
-5118 DVEDLKKKFKN
+5118 DVEDLKNKFKN

-5146 TIMDGIEFLNRAIED
+5146 TIMDSIEFLNRMIED
-5161 SNRFAIYMTSIQ
+5161 SNRFAVYMTSIQ

-5198 EHSWQTIRN
+5198 EYGWQMIRN

-5219 QTLGALAKHHPF
+5219 QTLGALVKHHPF
-5231 KFTAVT
+5231 RFTAVT

-5247 PIVNVALMQL
+5247 PVVNAALMSLL
-5257 GAAFCGGDGDDD
+5257 GGDDD
-5269 KDWYKDISKKYWQF
+5269 KDKYWQF

-5288 RNNFIMWVPTTHE
+5288 RNNLIMWVPFTHE
-5301 FVKIPLAQEFRAF
+5301 YVKIPLAQEFRAF
-5314 YGLGDMIA
+5314 YGVGDMIA

-5330 AEESWEDYGWDLVG
+5330 AEENWSQYGEDLLG

-5358 GELGVSLMPNPIRP
+5358 GNIAVSLMPNPIRP

-5387 FKDTEYNK
+5387 FKETEYNK

-5413 ASRMMNSIGND
+5413 ASKMVNSIGND

-5430 NKWDAL
+5430 NSIDAF
-5436 GNPRYSLNNPA
+5436 GDPRYNLNNPA

-5468 GLLTKSLNDQKEI
+5468 GVLTKSLNDPKEI
-5481 KMADIPLLS
+5481 KVADIPLVS

-5499 PVTKKQGDEFWDK
+5499 PVTKKQGDEFWNM
-5512 KEFYDRAANTISKLK
+5512 KENHDRAANTLSKLK
-5527 KQAKIDGDYSLLE
+5527 KQAKVDGDYSMLE

-5549 KYKLYEKDVND
+5549 QYKQDDAKVKKYEEDK
-5560 YKEARKKER
+5560 KKER
-5569 AEESGDEYRPHQLNA
+5569 AEESGEEYRSHKLNA
-5584 EDIYNNHAT
+5584 EDIYKAHAT
-5593 PMDEFEDMKLKQLFE
+5593 PKDDFEDLKLKQLYT
-5608 KLNSFKTRYDAI
+5608 KLNGFKTSYDLL
-5620 VDNAPNESEG
+5620 VDTAPSQSDG
-5630 YYNANKAAIDAIDE
+5630 YYNTNKVAIDAIDE
-5644 ISLDKQEISELKKG
+5644 IALDKQEISELKKG

-5663 KDAYNAEDM
+5663 RDAYNAEDM

-5680 NILAVLEKANKV
+5680 KILSVLEKANKV
-5692 VVANQKAKAEK
+5692 VVANQKAKAKK